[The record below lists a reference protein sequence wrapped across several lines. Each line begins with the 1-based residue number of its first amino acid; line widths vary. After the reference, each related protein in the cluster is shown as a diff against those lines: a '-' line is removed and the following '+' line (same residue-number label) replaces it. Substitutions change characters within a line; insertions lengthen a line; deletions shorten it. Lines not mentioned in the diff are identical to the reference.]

1 MIVFLY
7 FNEDEDK
14 KNILRKK
21 LNKIFWRKIFLHFEG
36 SFMNCNLDQDSIEHF
51 VYSFNPFSGVSAE
64 YGNNELFFVYK
75 NFIGNNRSSPFGVY
89 ESRRSVGGT
98 DLKRSPISSEIHK

>member
-21 LNKIFWRKIFLHFEG
+21 LNKIFWRKILLHFEG
-36 SFMNCNLDQDSIEHF
+36 SFMNCNLDQDSIDRTF
-51 VYSFNPFSGVSAE
+51 C
-64 YGNNELFFVYK
+64 LF
-75 NFIGNNRSSPFGVY
+75 I
-89 ESRRSVGGT
+89 
-98 DLKRSPISSEIHK
+98 

>member
-7 FNEDEDK
+7 FNDEDK
-14 KNILRKK
+14 TKNITKNSWIK
-21 LNKIFWRKIFLHFEG
+21 YFGEKSIFILKVHSWIAI
-36 SFMNCNLDQDSIEHF
+36 SIERF
-51 VYSFNPFSGVSAE
+51 VYSFNPFSGVSSE